1 MPPWIRPWPNH
12 TINRRRFVS
21 LEQTP
26 HAPPRP
32 AFHPYNVM
40 PRCNMRF
47 PYPFMDPM
55 LERQLMAN
63 YEAHGGEEEMEE
75 TGEDGSQ
82 YEEQQEDGPN
92 ESQSQEEEA

>member
-1 MPPWIRPWPNH
+1 
-12 TINRRRFVS
+12 
-21 LEQTP
+21 
-26 HAPPRP
+26 
-32 AFHPYNVM
+32 
-40 PRCNMRF
+40 MRF

-63 YEAHGGEEEMEE
+63 YEAHGGEEEEMEE

-92 ESQSQEEEA
+92 ESQEEES